1 MFPVVPCMIDA
12 MSRDRT
18 RVARYVIARRGEVG
32 LTQQGLADRAGVD
45 IKTIYNLE
53 SGERWPQ
60 AKTRGALEAVLSWY
74 PGDLQRIAEGGEP
87 VVYERPPSRRELLA
101 DYIRTRMDQLRL
113 TWADV
118 ARDGRIPE
126 EELHDLRRQM
136 IPEGHVKLGLERA
149 LRWEPGSIDAI
160 VDTGK
165 EPATVHRWPE
175 EQRVKPTQGFTEEE
189 VRQAEEIAERVRNDP
204 ELARAV
210 ATLLGFRSPGH
221 DGADARDTA

>member
-1 MFPVVPCMIDA
+1 MNQ
-12 MSRDRT
+12 DRA

-32 LTQQGLADRAGVD
+32 LTQQGLAGRAGVD

-60 AKTRGALEAVLSWY
+60 AKTRGALEAALSWY

-101 DYIRTRMDQLRL
+101 DYIGTRMDQLRL

-118 ARDGRIPE
+118 ARDAGISE
-126 EELHDLRRQM
+126 EELDDLRHHM
-136 IPEGHVKLGLERA
+136 MPEGHVKLGLERA

-160 VDTGK
+160 FDTGR
-165 EPATVHRWPE
+165 EPATIERWRE
-175 EQRVKPTQGFTEEE
+175 ERRVKPSQGFTEEE
-189 VRQAEEIAERVRNDP
+189 VRQAEAIAERVRNDP
-204 ELARAV
+204 ELARAL
-210 ATLLGFRSPGH
+210 ATLLELRPPDH
-221 DGADARDTA
+221 DRADDRDTA